1 MKGLES
7 GPKGILFV
15 ISAPSGTG
23 KTSLIRKLLQEV
35 DGLTF
40 SVSYTTRPPRPGEVD
55 GRDYHFVS
63 KEEFLQRVEDGSFL
77 EWAEVHGDLYGT
89 PWESLHRPDD
99 KDIILDLDPQG
110 AKRVKA
116 FREDA
121 VLIFVVPPSM
131 EELERRLRERGK
143 DPEEAIR
150 ERLADAQKE
159 LDQIHLYDYIVVND
173 RFEEALRRLSSIVL
187 AERCKS
193 TRMLRGG
200 EVDGKDNR

>member
-1 MKGLES
+1 MKELEA

-23 KTSLIRKLLQEV
+23 KTSLIRRLLEEV
-35 DGLTF
+35 EGLAF
-40 SVSYTTRPPRPGEVD
+40 SVSYTTRPPRPGEVQ
-55 GRDYHFVS
+55 GKDYHFVS
-63 KEEFLQRVEDGSFL
+63 KEEFLRRAEEGFFL

-89 PWESLHRPDD
+89 PWESLRLSDD
-99 KDIILDLDPQG
+99 EDLILDLDPQG
-110 AKRVKA
+110 ARRVKDL
-116 FREDA
+116 RGDA

-143 DPEEAIR
+143 DPEEAIK

-159 LDQIHLYDYIVVND
+159 LDQIHLYDYIVIND

-187 AERCKS
+187 AERYK
-193 TRMLRGG
+193 RDRVLR
-200 EVDGKDNR
+200 R